1 MFKSILIIKLM
12 YKMDKSV
19 LLGTSLSAL
28 SIIGGVS
35 LKNTYKHLGQEA
47 LWNTLLG
54 MILFVGGWI
63 GIGYYTVGA
72 NNDTSMLNKSA
83 IVLSILLIIG
93 AVMYQNLADSPSM
106 AIMLPLF
113 IGGWLLF
120 GLSAGLGS
128 DTSLSMTLLA
138 SILVILS
145 MVFILP
151 LQRGGDLMGYSWTTP
166 ENKIVDGVGYT
177 LFTVAWGLISL
188 SNAMA

>member
-1 MFKSILIIKLM
+1 
-12 YKMDKSV
+12 MDKSV

-54 MILFVGGWI
+54 MVLFVGGWI

-120 GLSAGLGS
+120 GTSAGLGS
-128 DTSLSMTLLA
+128 DTSLGMTLLA
-138 SILVILS
+138 SVLVILS
-145 MVFILP
+145 MVIILP